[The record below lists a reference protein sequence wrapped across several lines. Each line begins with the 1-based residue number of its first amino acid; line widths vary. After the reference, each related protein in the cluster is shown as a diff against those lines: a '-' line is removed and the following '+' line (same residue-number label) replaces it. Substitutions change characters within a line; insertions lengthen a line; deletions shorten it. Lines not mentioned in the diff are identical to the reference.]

1 MAKIDDCFAAVARE
15 NIGMTPQDIRSEAD
29 VFSDLARLCRS
40 PGYVHAFAHLCW
52 RDNLIRYAGQ
62 MKPEDMQK
70 LFAPDRLIRTELST
84 LMGQMVQAPWQGPHP
99 GADAVRAL
107 IAQTDTLMHQ
117 LHYSMP
123 GSLAQWAIGKDGLP
137 DMMDAYRRGVA
148 LREPIFYG
156 GESAYVFQYRDL
168 SVPKYIADNA
178 WLLANK
184 DFEIADAHAVVQA
197 IARLQDEKATHLW
210 NASGSPADWLGV
222 DLLASFTFSE
232 AEIAQRS
239 TVPLARVQAVLA
251 SFTLA
256 HDNAAFTSLAGLNA
270 IYAQPL
276 LAAGNASV
284 LQFLPY
290 ALAEAL
296 YESPY
301 YWMMDDKP
309 YRATAAM
316 HRGGFT
322 EAFAVQ
328 RLRKVFGDARVHHSV
343 RLVKKKGELA
353 GEIDA
358 LVVYGNRLI
367 VVQVKSK
374 RLTQEARKGND
385 QMLQD
390 DFAKA
395 IQEAY
400 DQGQSCAELILDGQC
415 VLTLSDGQA
424 LALPAPPKEIFLFTV
439 VADHYPALSFQ
450 AGQFLKT
457 RDHPNVRP
465 PFVMDVFL
473 LDAMT
478 EMLESPLRFLTYV
491 ALRARHADRLV
502 INHELTALGY
512 HLRMNLWL
520 EEGVSMAMLQDDL
533 AADLDLSMSVR
544 RDGVTGPWSPPGIL
558 TKFAGTQFGNLLE
571 QLEGKSDEGLVDMGM
586 LLMTIGEDTCR
597 IIDERLGIITQMSR
611 RDGRRH
617 DFTIG
622 VGSAKEGVTFHCN
635 PTPCDEARE
644 VMAAYCYG
652 RKYVQ
657 KADRWFGLSIAPAG
671 QLQFGLALDFPWEH
685 SPDMEARTAS
695 MRRNSNV
702 SLGPP
707 LVRTVRTEPKI
718 GRNDLCTCGSGKK
731 YKKCCLNT

>member
-1 MAKIDDCFAAVARE
+1 
-15 NIGMTPQDIRSEAD
+15 MTPQDIRSEAD
-29 VFSDLARLCRS
+29 VFADLARLCRS

-52 RDNLIRYAGQ
+52 RDNLVRYIGQ

-70 LFAPDRLIRTELST
+70 LFARDRLIRTELST
-84 LMGQMVQAPWQGPHP
+84 LLGLMVQAPWQGPHP
-99 GADAVRAL
+99 GADAVRGL

-123 GSLAQWAIGKDGLP
+123 GSLAQWAIGRDGLP
-137 DMMDAYRRGVA
+137 DMMDYGRGVA

-168 SVPKYIADNA
+168 SVPKYAADNA
-178 WLLANK
+178 WMLTNK
-184 DFEIADAHAVVQA
+184 GFEIADAHAVVQA
-197 IARLQDEKATHLW
+197 IARLQDEKATRLW
-210 NASGSPADWLGV
+210 NTSGPRANWLGV
-222 DLLASFTFSE
+222 DLLASYTFSQTE
-232 AEIAQRS
+232 VALRS
-239 TVPLARVQAVLA
+239 AVPLARVQAVLA
-251 SFTLA
+251 AFTLA

-276 LAAGNASV
+276 LAAGSASV

-301 YWMMDDKP
+301 YWLMDDKP

-316 HRGGFT
+316 HRGEFT
-322 EAFAVQ
+322 ETFAVR
-328 RLRKVFGDARVHHSV
+328 RLRKVFGDAHVHRSV

-374 RLTQEARKGND
+374 RLTLEARKGND
-385 QMLQD
+385 HKLQD

-400 DQGQSCAELILDGQC
+400 DQCQSCAELILDGQC
-415 VLTLSDGQA
+415 DLTLSDGQA
-424 LALPAPPKEIFLFTV
+424 LALPVPTQEIFLFTV

-457 RDHPNVRP
+457 REYPNVRP

-512 HLRMNLWL
+512 HLKMNLWL
-520 EEGVSMAMLQDDL
+520 DEGVSMAMLQDDV

-544 RDGVTGPWSPPGIL
+544 RDGVIGPWSPPGIL
-558 TKFAGTQFGNLLE
+558 TKFTDTRLGNLLE
-571 QLEGKSDEGLVDMGM
+571 QLEGKPDEGLVEMGM

-611 RDGRRH
+611 KDGRRH

-622 VGSAKEGVTFHCN
+622 FGSTKEGVTFHCN
-635 PTPCDEARE
+635 PAPSDEARE

-657 KADRWFGLSIAPAG
+657 KADRWFGLSIDPSG
-671 QLQFGLALDFPWEH
+671 QLQFGLALNFPWQH
-685 SPDMEARTAS
+685 SLDMEARTAS
-695 MRRNSNV
+695 IRRKSHV
-702 SLGPP
+702 LLAPP
-707 LVRTVRTEPKI
+707 LVRPIRTEPKI
-718 GRNDLCTCGSGKK
+718 GRNDLCACGSGKK

>member
-1 MAKIDDCFAAVARE
+1 MTYQ
-15 NIGMTPQDIRSEAD
+15 NIRPEAD
-29 VFSDLARLCRS
+29 VFADLALLCRS

-52 RDNLIRYAGQ
+52 RDNLVRYAGQ

-70 LFAPDRLIRTELST
+70 LFAPERLIRTEMST
-84 LMGQMVQAPWQGPHP
+84 LLGLMVKAPWQRPHS
-99 GADAVRAL
+99 GADAVRDL
-107 IAQTDTLMHQ
+107 IVQTDKLMHE

-123 GSLAQWAIGKDGLP
+123 GSVAQWAMGKDGLP
-137 DMMDAYRRGVA
+137 DMEAYGRGVA
-148 LREPIFYG
+148 MREPIFYG

-168 SVPKYIADNA
+168 SVPKYAADNA

-184 DFEIADAHAVVQA
+184 GFEIADAHAVVQA
-197 IARLQDEKATHLW
+197 IALLQNEKATRFC
-210 NASGSPADWLGV
+210 NASGPAADWFGV
-222 DLLASFTFSE
+222 DLLATYTFSE
-232 AEIAQRS
+232 AEIAQS
-239 TVPLARVQAVLA
+239 SAVPLERVQAILA
-251 SFTLA
+251 AFTLT
-256 HDNAAFTSLAGLNA
+256 HDNAAFTSLAESNA

-290 ALAEAL
+290 ASAEAL
-296 YESPY
+296 YESPF

-316 HRGGFT
+316 HRGEFT
-322 EAFAVQ
+322 EAFAVR
-328 RLRKVFGDARVHHSV
+328 RLRNIFGNARVHHSV
-343 RLVKKKGELA
+343 RLVRKKGKLA

-367 VVQVKSK
+367 VVQIKSK

-385 QMLQD
+385 QKLQD

-400 DQGQSCAELILDGQC
+400 DQGHSCAALILEGQCELTLADGQ
-415 VLTLSDGQA
+415 TLV
-424 LALPAPPKEIFLFTV
+424 LPAVPKEIFLFTV

-450 AGQFLKT
+450 AGQFLK
-457 RDHPNVRP
+457 RRKHPNVHP

-491 ALRARHADRLV
+491 ALRVRHADRLFV
-502 INHELTALGY
+502 NHELTALGY
-512 HLRMNLWL
+512 HLKGNLWL
-520 EEGVSMAMLQDDL
+520 EEDLSVAMLHDDL

-544 RDGVTGPWSPPGIL
+544 RDGVIGPSTPPGIL
-558 TKFAGTQFGNLLE
+558 TKFAGTRFGDLLD
-571 QLEGKSDEGLVDMGM
+571 QLAGKPEEGLVDMGM
-586 LLMTIGEDTCR
+586 LLMTISEDTCR
-597 IIDERLGIITQMSR
+597 LIDERLGSITQMSL

-622 VGSAKEGVTFHCN
+622 VDSGKEGITFHCN
-635 PTPCDEARE
+635 FAPINEARE
-644 VMAAYCYG
+644 VMANYCYR

-657 KADRWFGLSIAPAG
+657 KADHWFGLSIDPAG
-671 QLQFGLALDFPWEH
+671 QLQFGLTLDFPWEH
-685 SPDMEARTAS
+685 SPDMEAHTAL
-695 MRRNSNV
+695 MRRKSNV
-702 SLGPP
+702 SLTPA
-707 LVRTVRTEPKI
+707 LVRLVRTEPKI
-718 GRNDLCTCGSGKK
+718 GRNDLCACGSGKK
-731 YKKCCLNT
+731 YKKCCIDSK